1 MVVVVGE
8 EKGGV
13 EGVGAAEGDL
23 VGLVTL
29 VMGMEGYDVGVW
41 GREKRRCGA
50 VMLDVDGVEAG
61 VLWLS
66 LGRILVGV

>member
-1 MVVVVGE
+1 MGE
-8 EKGGV
+8 AEGGV
-13 EGVGAAEGDL
+13 EVGAAEGEL

-41 GREKRRCGA
+41 GGEKRRCGA

>member
-1 MVVVVGE
+1 MVVLGEAEGVVE
-8 EKGGV
+8 
-13 EGVGAAEGDL
+13 VGAAEGEL
-23 VGLVTL
+23 VGLVAL

-61 VLWLS
+61 VVWLS

>member
-1 MVVVVGE
+1 MVVVLGE
-8 EKGGV
+8 AEGGV
-13 EGVGAAEGDL
+13 EVGAAEGEL

-61 VLWLS
+61 VVWLS

>member
-1 MVVVVGE
+1 MVVVLGE
-8 EKGGV
+8 AEGGV
-13 EGVGAAEGDL
+13 EVGAAEGEL

-61 VLWLS
+61 VVRLS

>member
-1 MVVVVGE
+1 MVVLGE
-8 EKGGV
+8 AEGGV
-13 EGVGAAEGDL
+13 EVGAAEGEL

-41 GREKRRCGA
+41 GREKRRWGA

-61 VLWLS
+61 VVRFS

>member
-1 MVVVVGE
+1 MVVVLGE
-8 EKGGV
+8 AEGGV
-13 EGVGAAEGDL
+13 EEVGAAEGEL

-61 VLWLS
+61 VVRFS

>member
-1 MVVVVGE
+1 MVVLGE
-8 EKGGV
+8 
-13 EGVGAAEGDL
+13 AEGDL

-41 GREKRRCGA
+41 EREKRRCGA
-50 VMLDVDGVEAG
+50 VMLDVDGVLEAG
-61 VLWLS
+61 YVWLS

>member
-1 MVVVVGE
+1 MVVLGEAEGVVE
-8 EKGGV
+8 
-13 EGVGAAEGDL
+13 VGAAEGEL

-61 VLWLS
+61 VVRFS

>member
-1 MVVVVGE
+1 MVVVLGE
-8 EKGGV
+8 AEGGV
-13 EGVGAAEGDL
+13 EVGAAEGEL

-61 VLWLS
+61 VVRFS

>member
-1 MVVVVGE
+1 MVVLGE
-8 EKGGV
+8 AEGGV
-13 EGVGAAEGDL
+13 EVGAAEGEL

-61 VLWLS
+61 VVRFS